1 MIPLIQPGS
10 GKVLRVAE
18 GSADFWRS
26 LGYSDPAPAPAE
38 EPKEEKPARKRAAKK
53 AAEKPSDDE

>member
-26 LGYSDPAPAPAE
+26 LGYRDPSPAPADK
-38 EPKEEKPARKRAAKK
+38 PKPRKRAVKK
-53 AAEKPSDDE
+53 TAKPSDD

>member
-26 LGYSDPAPAPAE
+26 LGYSDPAPATVE
-38 EPKEEKPARKRAAKK
+38 EPKEAKPRKRAAKR
-53 AAEKPSDDE
+53 AAEKPSDD

>member
-26 LGYSDPAPAPAE
+26 LGYSDPTPAPVE
-38 EPKEEKPARKRAAKK
+38 EPKSESKPARKRAAKK
-53 AAEKPSDDE
+53 AAEKPSDD